1 MQGAVLKRRTA
12 SWVPSVNSL
21 TAAYQVHISVLYRT
35 RKQDCQKST
44 QNSQICLRIFLW
56 IQNYEELS
64 AAEWSRRCCTIKEKK
79 SPSRRKSALKEQIE
93 ERSTMANYT
102 VNFPEIPDS
111 STWIFLSPFVD
122 KAFTFN
128 GQHGHLSLNY
138 GRLDGLLRQ
147 FRRFIVRDWT
157 VQNVAL
163 FASH

>member
-1 MQGAVLKRRTA
+1 
-12 SWVPSVNSL
+12 
-21 TAAYQVHISVLYRT
+21 
-35 RKQDCQKST
+35 
-44 QNSQICLRIFLW
+44 
-56 IQNYEELS
+56 
-64 AAEWSRRCCTIKEKK
+64 
-79 SPSRRKSALKEQIE
+79 
-93 ERSTMANYT
+93 MANYT

-111 STWIFLSPFVD
+111 STWIFLSTFMD

-128 GQHGHLSLNY
+128 GQHGRLSLNY